1 MPQHLAISTD
11 IQHYTL
17 KFTNTKTASI
27 TFSVPFDRV
36 PAVQLTMEDS
46 GVFPIYKQLVT
57 KTNAKFRVKTKFSG
71 SIEVT
76 VISRGRNV

>member
-1 MPQHLAISTD
+1 MPQHLSIGTD
-11 IQHYTL
+11 VQHYTL
-17 KFTNTKTASI
+17 TFTNCKTANI
-27 TFSVPFDRV
+27 TFVIPFDRV

-46 GVFPIYKQLVT
+46 GVFPVYKQIVT
-57 KTNAKFRVKTKFSG
+57 KTGAKFRVKTKFTG